1 MNHTPEGF
9 SLRHNQP
16 AGQHAGARQPVRPV
30 SGAAVA
36 SVPASLADSD
46 VRDAPA
52 RTERRTPFRIRLT
65 VEGLLYSILA
75 LLAIATRFWDLTSR
89 AQHHDESLHAYFSW
103 LYIAGVGYVH
113 DPLMH
118 GPTLFHANAFA
129 YILFGD
135 NDYVSRIW
143 PAFLGVAL
151 VLMPWLLRGPQLL
164 GRWGALT
171 CSTLLLFSP
180 TILYYTRY
188 IRHDPFVLVTTFAI
202 VIGALRYLER
212 PERRWVVTVAVMT
225 GLLFATMEVFFII
238 AFVLVTF
245 VVAVVTWQISHRAFA
260 SVAATGAGLLLVWF
274 LLPRLGAPDL
284 PSIPWEHPTSD
295 NIRAFTRDLVVHPIF
310 LASLGV
316 VVLGAIAVL
325 GAFDRQRDRATRGW
339 LASVLAPLPADS
351 TGGALHHL
359 LLDRRTLWLSVGLG
373 TALVVA
379 LFTSLFTNMFGLASG
394 TVGALGYW
402 LGQHDVQR
410 ADQPWFYYLLQLV
423 QYEFIAV
430 LVLPVGIV
438 LTLVRL
444 LPALRANRPVGRR
457 TYLRGLVIYWALLN
471 LAVFSWAGEKMP
483 WLTVHMALPLAV
495 LAASVIGGG
504 LERIERAARARQLPS
519 ATIWLVAAGIPTVC
533 AAWFLLWAWASA
545 GEWERRGSDLVRA
558 LRPEA
563 ASNPWMLYLP
573 LLALLALVG
582 FALWRLGTRLA
593 VPLVGVSLMAMV
605 LLAQIH
611 VSFRMTYHEG
621 DTPVDMLIYVQ
632 TSPDVTRT
640 VEEIGI
646 LSRELTGGK
655 DMVIAYD
662 AGTSWPMQWY
672 LRDYNNRRYFGST
685 LNEPPDAPIVLI
697 SNDSLYSNP
706 QNHDMLVGYTWTEYA
721 MRWWFP
727 EDETYR
733 RFAIAPELN
742 KVERQNYQTDQQGP
756 FTLGDVAASVWRSIW
771 SMRDPQQQ
779 SKMFR
784 LVAFRELWAPIGSY
798 NYRVYVRNDLL
809 QTWNDIRY

>member
-1 MNHTPEGF
+1 MNHTPEG
-9 SLRHNQP
+9 SALRHNRP
-16 AGQHAGARQPVRPV
+16 ASRHVPAV
-30 SGAAVA
+30 SGAAIA
-36 SVPASLADSD
+36 STKTARVDSEFIARADELTHPSARRFA
-46 VRDAPA
+46 VRV
-52 RTERRTPFRIRLT
+52 TL
-65 VEGLLYSILA
+65 EGLLYGFLA
-75 LLAIATRFWDLTSR
+75 LLAIVTRFWDLSSR

-103 LYIAGVGYVH
+103 LYIAGAGYVH

-143 PAFLGVAL
+143 PAFLGVVL
-151 VLMPWLLRGPQLL
+151 VLMPALLRGPQLL

-171 CSTLLLFSP
+171 CSTFLLFSP
-180 TILYYTRY
+180 SILYYTRY

-202 VIGALRYLER
+202 IVAALRYLER
-212 PERRWVVTVAVMT
+212 PERRWVVVVGIMT

-245 VVAVVTWQISHRAFA
+245 VVAVVTWQISRRAF
-260 SVAATGAGLLLVWF
+260 SVVAATGAALLLVWWS
-274 LLPRLGAPDL
+274 LPRLGAPDL
-284 PSIPWEHPTSD
+284 PGIPWEDPTTD
-295 NIRAFTRDLVVHPIF
+295 NILAFTTDLVIHPIF

-316 VVLGAIAVL
+316 VVLGVIAFL
-325 GAFDRQRDRATRGW
+325 GAIDRARDRSAGGW
-339 LASVLAPLPADS
+339 FDSVLAPLPAAS
-351 TGGALHHL
+351 TAGALYHL
-359 LLDRRTLWLSVGLG
+359 LRDRRTLWISIGLG

-379 LFTSLFTNMFGLASG
+379 LFTSLYTNMFGLASG

-410 ADQPWFYYLLQLV
+410 AEQPWYYYLIQLV

-438 LTLVRL
+438 LTLRRL
-444 LPALRANRPVGRR
+444 IPALREGRPVGRR
-457 TYLRGLVIYWALLN
+457 TYLRGFVIYWALLN

-483 WLTVHMALPLAV
+483 WLTVHIALPLAV
-495 LAASVIGGG
+495 LAASVVGSG
-504 LERIERAARARQLPS
+504 IERLELAARARQLPR
-519 ATIWLVAAGIPTVC
+519 APVWLVAIGIPVVC
-533 AAWFLLWAWASA
+533 ASWFLLWAWASA
-545 GEWERRGSDLVRA
+545 GPWEQRGNDLVRA
-558 LRPEA
+558 LRPEVA
-563 ASNPWMLYLP
+563 GNPWLLYLP
-573 LLALLALVG
+573 LLALVALIG
-582 FALWRLGTRLA
+582 IAFWRMSARVA
-593 VPLVGVSLMAMV
+593 VPLLGVTLIMMT
-605 LLAQIH
+605 LLAQLH
-611 VSFRMTYHEG
+611 VSFRMTYHQG
-621 DTPVDMLIYVQ
+621 DTPIDMLIYVQ

-672 LRDYNNRRYFGST
+672 LRDYNSRRYFGTT
-685 LNEPPDAPIVLI
+685 LNEPADAPIVLI
-697 SNDSLYSNP
+697 STDSLYSNP
-706 QNHDMLVGYTWTEYA
+706 QNHDMLVGYTWTEYS

-742 KVERQNYQTDQQGP
+742 RPERQNYQTDQQGP
-756 FTLGDVAASVWRSIW
+756 FTLMDVAASVWRSIW
-771 SMRDPQQQ
+771 SMHDPQQQ
-779 SKMFR
+779 SKIFR